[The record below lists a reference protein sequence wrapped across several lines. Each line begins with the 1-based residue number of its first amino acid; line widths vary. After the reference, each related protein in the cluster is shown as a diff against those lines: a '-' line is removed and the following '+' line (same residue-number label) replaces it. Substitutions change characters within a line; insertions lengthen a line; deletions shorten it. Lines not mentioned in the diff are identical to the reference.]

1 MSADFT
7 LAGYGALLDALTQRG
22 YGARQYGEADPAQR
36 HLVLRHDIDMSITA
50 AVAIAEVEQAR
61 GLSAT
66 YFVLVRTE
74 MYNPFSRASLRD
86 LRHIVSLGHALGLHL
101 DASIYPDRQSLEAGA
116 AAECAG
122 MESLVETPISVIS
135 FHRPTSELHGDPRPI
150 AGRPHAYQPRFFRE
164 MGYCSDS
171 RGAWMHGHPLD
182 HPAVSEGRAL
192 QLLTHPIWWA
202 SHGRETPREK
212 LDRFALR
219 RFDLLRA
226 ELARNCQSYP
236 QQFADL
242 APESAPNG

>member
-7 LAGYGALLDALTQRG
+7 LAGYGALLDTLVQRG
-22 YGARQYGEADPAQR
+22 YEAREYAEADPAKR
-36 HLVLRHDIDMSITA
+36 HLVLRHDLDMSITA
-50 AVAIAEVEQAR
+50 AVPVAEIERER
-61 GLSAT
+61 GMTAT

-74 MYNPFSRASLRD
+74 MYNPFSRASLHD
-86 LRHIVSLGHALGLHL
+86 LRRIAGLGHKVGLHL
-101 DASIYPDRQSLEAGA
+101 DASLYADRRSLEAGA
-116 AAECAG
+116 AAECASL
-122 MESLVETPISVIS
+122 ESLLGMPVSIIS
-135 FHRPTSELHGDPRPI
+135 FHRPAAELQGDPSPV

-171 RGAWMHGHPLD
+171 RGAWMHGRPLE
-182 HPAVSEGRAL
+182 HPAVAEGRAL

-202 SHGRETPREK
+202 SHAHETSREK

-236 QQFADL
+236 QQYASL
-242 APESAPNG
+242 APESDPND